1 MNYTY
6 AYIYTINAITLEL
19 NFFADMNIKL
29 FTTLLQKSLLVS
41 LYISYIYQ
49 RKIFFCPPKAWFS
62 LYWSTKFDKLSLFH
76 VPHSFPYK
84 FSSLTKFLRFAAEQ
98 SGLSDC

>member
-49 RKIFFCPPKAWFS
+49 RKIFFCPPKAWFPF
-62 LYWSTKFDKLSLFH
+62 TDPLSLIN
-76 VPHSFPYK
+76 
-84 FSSLTKFLRFAAEQ
+84 FAV
-98 SGLSDC
+98 SRST